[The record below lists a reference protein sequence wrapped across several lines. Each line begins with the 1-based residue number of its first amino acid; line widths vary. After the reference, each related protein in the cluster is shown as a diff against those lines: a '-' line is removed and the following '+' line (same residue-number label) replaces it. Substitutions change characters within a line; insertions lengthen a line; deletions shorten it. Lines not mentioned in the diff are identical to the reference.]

1 MITQHVVQQNRS
13 MKDWF
18 LSEHAVL
25 AVAVL
30 AVFASFWSKF
40 LISLS
45 ILLFLLLAIPHI
57 NNRVKSLKSDK
68 KWPVL
73 FTLSLPFRDLVCG
86 TLILI
91 FLGTAFSALLSDTN
105 QDVNKVQLR
114 LPYLLLPFAFYF
126 LPVISR
132 RSITIFLKVFIP
144 MSLIFAAGVLINYSQ
159 NMEYYDELIAIGQS
173 MPVPGNHI
181 RFSLLLAAA
190 VAFGTI
196 SLTESLI
203 PLKSKWGYFM
213 LAMLIAL
220 FCCIHVIAVRSG
232 LLTMYGALF
241 LIFIRFFYQRKK
253 YWQLFA
259 VGIGMSVILFLAT
272 QYIPSLEARFDY
284 MVHDIE
290 LLTEKDVGHY
300 SDGDRFR
307 SIYIGWKVFLN
318 NPLLGSDISD
328 LPQAMTREYNKVY
341 GQTVPVHIPHNQ
353 FIYILASMGL
363 LGVLTIFPGLF
374 IPFFKK
380 HLRNNPFI
388 LIHGAM
394 FIASCM
400 IEPTMEGTQ
409 GIMFHLLFL
418 MFFINSVKEEM
429 QKRVMRLGRVGGS
442 FSQSV

>member
-13 MKDWF
+13 VKDWF
-18 LSEHAVL
+18 LSENAVL
-25 AVAVL
+25 AVALL

-40 LISLS
+40 LISMS
-45 ILLFLLLAIPHI
+45 ILLFVILAIPHI
-57 NNRVKSLKSDK
+57 ISKVKSLKNSC
-68 KWPVL
+68 PGSLLYV
-73 FTLSLPFRDLVCG
+73 LSLPFRDIVCG
-86 TLILI
+86 SLILI
-91 FLGTAFSALLSDTN
+91 FLGTCLSALLSETN
-105 QDVNKVQLR
+105 QDINKVQLR
-114 LPYLLLPFAFYF
+114 LPYLLLPYAFYF
-126 LPVISR
+126 LAAISQN
-132 RSITIFLKVFIP
+132 SIKIFLKIFIT
-144 MSLIFAAGVLINYSQ
+144 MALLFALGVLINYSQ
-159 NMEYYDELIAIGQS
+159 NMDYYDELIAIGQS

-190 VAFGTI
+190 VAFGAI
-196 SLTESLI
+196 ALTESII
-203 PLKSKWGYFM
+203 PLKSKWGYIM
-213 LAMLIAL
+213 LAMLVVL

-253 YWQLFA
+253 YWQLLA
-259 VGIGMSVILFLAT
+259 VAAVLSVILFFAT

-290 LLTEKDVGHY
+290 LLTEKDVGNY

-307 SIYIGWKVFLN
+307 SIYIGWRVFLN
-318 NPLLGSDISD
+318 NPILGSDISD
-328 LPQAMTREYNKVY
+328 LPQAMAREYNDVY
-341 GQTVPVHIPHNQ
+341 GQTVPVRIPHNQ

-380 HLRNNPFI
+380 FLRNSPFI
-388 LIHGAM
+388 FIHGTM
-394 FIASCM
+394 FLASCM

-418 MFFINSVKEEM
+418 LFFINSVKDEM
-429 QKRVMRLGRVGGS
+429 EKRKAYI
-442 FSQSV
+442 SV